1 MQYNTEF
8 YKLLRQAV
16 YDDTALVRVLDKIMK
31 LINSNSKDD
40 DGEINEDLKSE
51 LITYSIELIRNKKI
65 SNTSLESRILNFF
78 QKIKNPYA
86 IRVGNIVVEM
96 EFSDNSNISPMECID
111 ATLINEYKMRE
122 MSNV

>member
-65 SNTSLESRILNFF
+65 YKKFEIWCPLFRFFCAVHSRRVKNFYYGMHIENWIDF
-78 QKIKNPYA
+78 
-86 IRVGNIVVEM
+86 IRTTRTT
-96 EFSDNSNISPMECID
+96 F
-111 ATLINEYKMRE
+111 
-122 MSNV
+122 

>member
-40 DGEINEDLKSE
+40 DGKINEDLKSE

-65 SNTSLESRILNFF
+65 YKKFEIWCPLFRFFCAVHSRRVKNF
-78 QKIKNPYA
+78 
-86 IRVGNIVVEM
+86 
-96 EFSDNSNISPMECID
+96 
-111 ATLINEYKMRE
+111 
-122 MSNV
+122 

>member
-40 DGEINEDLKSE
+40 DGKINEDLKSE

-65 SNTSLESRILNFF
+65 YKKF
-78 QKIKNPYA
+78 KN
-86 IRVGNIVVEM
+86 
-96 EFSDNSNISPMECID
+96 
-111 ATLINEYKMRE
+111 
-122 MSNV
+122 

>member
-40 DGEINEDLKSE
+40 DGKINEDLKSE

-65 SNTSLESRILNFF
+65 
-78 QKIKNPYA
+78 
-86 IRVGNIVVEM
+86 
-96 EFSDNSNISPMECID
+96 
-111 ATLINEYKMRE
+111 YKK
-122 MSNV
+122 

>member
-16 YDDTALVRVLDKIMK
+16 YDDTELVRVLDKIMK

-40 DGEINEDLKSE
+40 DGKINEDLKSE

-65 SNTSLESRILNFF
+65 
-78 QKIKNPYA
+78 
-86 IRVGNIVVEM
+86 
-96 EFSDNSNISPMECID
+96 
-111 ATLINEYKMRE
+111 YKKFE
-122 MSNV
+122 I

>member
-40 DGEINEDLKSE
+40 DGKINEDLKSE
-51 LITYSIELIRNKKI
+51 LITYSIELILYKKI
-65 SNTSLESRILNFF
+65 
-78 QKIKNPYA
+78 
-86 IRVGNIVVEM
+86 
-96 EFSDNSNISPMECID
+96 
-111 ATLINEYKMRE
+111 YKKFE
-122 MSNV
+122 I

>member
-40 DGEINEDLKSE
+40 YGEINEDLKSE

-65 SNTSLESRILNFF
+65 
-78 QKIKNPYA
+78 
-86 IRVGNIVVEM
+86 
-96 EFSDNSNISPMECID
+96 
-111 ATLINEYKMRE
+111 YKKFE
-122 MSNV
+122 I

>member
-40 DGEINEDLKSE
+40 DGKINEDLKSE

-65 SNTSLESRILNFF
+65 YKKFEIWCPLFWFFCAVHSRRVKNFYYGMHIENWIDF
-78 QKIKNPYA
+78 
-86 IRVGNIVVEM
+86 IRTTRTT
-96 EFSDNSNISPMECID
+96 F
-111 ATLINEYKMRE
+111 
-122 MSNV
+122 

>member
-1 MQYNTEF
+1 MQYNTEI

-40 DGEINEDLKSE
+40 DGKINEDLKSE

-65 SNTSLESRILNFF
+65 YKKFEIWCPLFRFFCAVHSRRVKNFYYGMHIENWIDF
-78 QKIKNPYA
+78 
-86 IRVGNIVVEM
+86 IRTTRTT
-96 EFSDNSNISPMECID
+96 F
-111 ATLINEYKMRE
+111 
-122 MSNV
+122 